1 MRVVSVN
8 VGLPRT
14 LEWHGKTVSTGI
26 FKQPVPGP
34 VEVRRLNLD
43 GDRQADLSVHGGP
56 DKAVYGYPAEHYPF
70 WRAALPGTDLAWA
83 GFGENLTT
91 EGLLETSLQIG
102 DRIRA
107 GSAELTVTQPRMPCY
122 KLGIRFDRA
131 DMVGR
136 FLAEERS
143 GFYFRVEREGVVQAD
158 DAVELI
164 ARDRHGVTV
173 ADLVRTFVRDRDDLE
188 LMRRALRIEVLP
200 PFWRTFFEERLAE
213 RG

>member
-70 WRAALPGTDLAWA
+70 WRAALPRTDLAWA